1 MQPDRTLSSSDSWAW
16 RVDETD
22 AASGRQTAFGFV
34 QSLAQELSRGRID
47 LPTCP
52 EAVASSVQQALDG
65 PLSDTL
71 VTRVISSDAALAAGL
86 LKLANAGP
94 AGRLRRPVNDLK
106 LAVTRVGH
114 DRVRS
119 EALPYVLEKLR
130 SAQSHARIQPE
141 LARLWND
148 STRVAAIARVLAA
161 RTGAAAPDVALLAGL
176 LHNVGGV
183 YLVARAERHLELFR
197 SPAVRDVL
205 MRDWQAPIGKAIAQN
220 WGLPDEI
227 CDAIGDQ
234 DQLDRHDA
242 GARDLTDVLSVAVRA
257 AAFMGRRDELEIALG
272 ALPQFR
278 RLGLGPESLH
288 EAMAQAAGEVQQ
300 LQAALGL

>member
-1 MQPDRTLSSSDSWAW
+1 MAPEGTLSSSDTWAW
-16 RVDETD
+16 RVDSSDSPE
-22 AASGRQTAFGFV
+22 SRQTAFGFV

-65 PLSDTL
+65 ALSDTL
-71 VTRVISSDAALAAGL
+71 VTRVISSDAALATRL
-86 LKLANAGP
+86 LSLATTGP
-94 AGRLRRPVNDLK
+94 VGRPRKPVIDLK

-119 EALPYVLEKLR
+119 EALPYVLERLR
-130 SAQSHARIQPE
+130 STQSNAAIQHE
-141 LARLWND
+141 LARLWNE
-148 STRVAAIARVLAA
+148 STRVAAIARVLAEK
-161 RTGAAAPDVALLAGL
+161 TGAAAPDVALLAGL

-183 YLVARAERHLELFR
+183 YLVARAERHLDLFR

-220 WGLPDEI
+220 WGLPDAI

-234 DQLDRHDA
+234 DQHDRHEA
-242 GARDLTDVLSVAVRA
+242 GARDVTDVLCVAVRA
-257 AAFMGRRDELEIALG
+257 AAFMGRRDELEIALCG
-272 ALPQFR
+272 LPHFQ
-278 RLGLGPESLH
+278 RLGLAPEALH
-288 EAMAQAAGEVQQ
+288 EAMLQAAGEIDR